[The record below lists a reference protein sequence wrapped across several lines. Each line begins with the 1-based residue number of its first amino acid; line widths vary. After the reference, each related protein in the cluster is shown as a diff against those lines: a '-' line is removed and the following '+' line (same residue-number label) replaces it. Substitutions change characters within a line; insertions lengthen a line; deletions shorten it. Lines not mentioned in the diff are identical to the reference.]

1 MSQFTIKIILGSVI
15 FTENK
20 ERALNCCG
28 LSSEL
33 FTEKKKN
40 RKEKSSKKKEIID
53 QNNNIDKKK
62 KMERKSSSGNGLSKI
77 SKRFYSMGSQVNTI

>member
-28 LSSEL
+28 LSSEI
-33 FTEKKKN
+33 FTEKKK
-40 RKEKSSKKKEIID
+40 RKEKEIVGEKN
-53 QNNNIDKKK
+53 QEKWR
-62 KMERKSSSGNGLSKI
+62 EKI
-77 SKRFYSMGSQVNTI
+77 RQAAI

>member
-28 LSSEL
+28 LSSEI
-33 FTEKKKN
+33 FTEKKKK
-40 RKEKSSKKKEIID
+40 RKEKGIVGEK
-53 QNNNIDKKK
+53 KKK
-62 KMERKSSSGNGLSKI
+62 KMERKNSTGSNLSKM
-77 SKRFYSMGSQVNTI
+77 SRRFYSMGSQVNISEGFGQN

>member
-28 LSSEL
+28 LSSEI
-33 FTEKKKN
+33 FTEKKK
-40 RKEKSSKKKEIID
+40 RKKERKN
-53 QNNNIDKKK
+53 QK
-62 KMERKSSSGNGLSKI
+62 KMERKNSTGSNLSKM
-77 SKRFYSMGSQVNTI
+77 SRRFYSMGSQVNISEGFGQN

>member
-28 LSSEL
+28 LSSEI
-33 FTEKKKN
+33 FTEKKK
-40 RKEKSSKKKEIID
+40 RKEKEIVGEKN
-53 QNNNIDKKK
+53 QK
-62 KMERKSSSGNGLSKI
+62 KMERKNSTGSNLSKM
-77 SKRFYSMGSQVNTI
+77 SRRFYSMGSQVNTK

>member
-28 LSSEL
+28 LSSEI
-33 FTEKKKN
+33 FTEKKK
-40 RKEKSSKKKEIID
+40 RKEKEIVGEKN
-53 QNNNIDKKK
+53 QK
-62 KMERKSSSGNGLSKI
+62 KMERKNSTGSNLSKM
-77 SKRFYSMGSQVNTI
+77 SRRFYSMGSQVKY